1 MTEYLVYIWAVMF
14 IVALGFSQV
23 LQLFSM
29 PANWVALGL
38 VTVWK
43 LIYPEAMSWN
53 FVIIL
58 AVVAGVAEALEF
70 FLQARYAGK
79 YGASTRGNVGGIIGA
94 IAGAIFGAPFFL
106 GLGALFGALGGAY
119 LGCLLA
125 ELPGR
130 SRPEAMLAAKGA
142 FVGKAL
148 GFTLKTAIG
157 AVIVVTSMPKIWP

>member
-1 MTEYLVYIWAVMF
+1 MDWLIYVWATLT
-14 IVALGFSQV
+14 ILGLCFSQV

-29 PANWVALGL
+29 PANWLALGMIAL
-38 VTVWK
+38 WK
-43 LIYPEAMSWN
+43 YLYPESMSWD

-58 AVVAGVAEALEF
+58 GVIAGVAEALEF
-70 FLQARYAGK
+70 ILQAKFAGR

-106 GLGALFGALGGAY
+106 GLGALIGALGGAY

-125 ELPGR
+125 EMPGR
-130 SRPEAMLAAKGA
+130 TRPDALRAAKGA

-148 GFTLKTAIG
+148 GFTVKTAIG
-157 AVIVVTSMPKIWP
+157 AVIVVLSIPKVWP

>member
-1 MTEYLVYIWAVMF
+1 MEYVWAILLIF
-14 IVALGFSQV
+14 GLCISQV

-38 VTVWK
+38 VALWK
-43 LIYPEAMSWN
+43 YLYPASMDWN

-58 AVVAGVAEALEF
+58 AVVAGAAEALEF
-70 FLQARYAGK
+70 GLQAWGAGR

-94 IAGAIFGAPFFL
+94 ITGAIFGAPFFL
-106 GLGALFGALGGAY
+106 GLGALIGALGGAY
-119 LGCLLA
+119 LGCFVA

-130 SRPEAMLAAKGA
+130 TKPEALRAAKGA

-148 GFTLKTAIG
+148 GFTVKTALG
-157 AVIVVTSMPKIWP
+157 AVIVAVSIPKVWP